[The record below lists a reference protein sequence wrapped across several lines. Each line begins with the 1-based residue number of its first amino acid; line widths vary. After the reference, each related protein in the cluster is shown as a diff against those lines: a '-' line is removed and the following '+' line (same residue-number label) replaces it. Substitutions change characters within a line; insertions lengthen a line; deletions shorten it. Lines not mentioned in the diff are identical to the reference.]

1 MSLKEDEMLMSNSFY
16 HKELT
21 DAQWNKIKSLFP
33 EPKKVGRR
41 PLNPRKVFNGILW
54 ILKSGARWR
63 DLPAHY
69 GNWNSIY
76 HKFRLWG
83 ESGLFRRL
91 VQVINTNAH
100 SATLLELDST
110 FCKVHQST
118 FSGLINQAIG
128 VSRGGKTTKIHVLIN
143 ERIQLMNVILTGGLS
158 SLIANRLLLFLPT
171 LSFQAKMFL
180 PIGLTRLNQSV
191 IILKSICI
199 PDKAN
204 FGTKHDFDAELYKRR
219 NLVERF
225 FQRIKNYRHVA
236 TRYDKLALC
245 FENFVF
251 PRFVPVLRDKRVDTS
266 AFKSLR

>member
-1 MSLKEDEMLMSNSFY
+1 MSNSFY
-16 HKELT
+16 HKDLT
-21 DAQWNKIKSLFP
+21 DSQWNRIKFLFE
-33 EPKKVGRR
+33 EPAKVGR
-41 PLNPRKVFNGILW
+41 PQLNPRRVFNAILW
-54 ILKSGARWR
+54 ILKSAARWR
-63 DLPAHY
+63 DLPARY

-76 HKFRLWG
+76 HKFRLWCKL
-83 ESGLFRRL
+83 GLFVRL
-91 VQVINTNAH
+91 LRFINGEAKET
-100 SATLLELDST
+100 TLLELDST
-110 FCKVHQST
+110 FCKVHQSAC
-118 FSGLINQAIG
+118 SALKDQATG
-128 VSRGGKTTKIHVLIN
+128 ASRGGKTTKIHVLIN

-245 FENFVF
+245 FENFVLLAASVIHF
-251 PRFVPVLRDKRVDTS
+251 
-266 AFKSLR
+266 